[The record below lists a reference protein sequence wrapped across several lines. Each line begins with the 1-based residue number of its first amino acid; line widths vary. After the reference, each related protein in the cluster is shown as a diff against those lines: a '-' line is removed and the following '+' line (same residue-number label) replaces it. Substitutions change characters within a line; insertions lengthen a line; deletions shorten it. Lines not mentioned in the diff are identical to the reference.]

1 LSFRLGRLK
10 TGAIFRFY
18 NVRKKSTL
26 GCSGLIWL
34 AQEGFFMATIT
45 SLGIGTNGLDS
56 ESIVTKLVALEKQ
69 PLAALQNAATI
80 DKAKISTFGQ
90 IQSQFSALADVAS
103 RLSATSAWVARSA
116 SSSNNSV
123 ATITAASTASATSF
137 TLDVDQ
143 LAKAQ
148 STSSAS
154 ITSGTY
160 VGAGTLT
167 ISKGTWTSAS
177 GNASTDNANV
187 GNADNAVPLAQA
199 ALTTAQAT
207 QASANATFAT
217 ATTDL
222 SNADAALAVATA
234 NAAGNNALLS
244 SATAALAAATTA
256 YTNANNTLTA
266 ANATLLN
273 ANTALTNANNAST
286 TADAGVTTATTN
298 YNNASNTANAATS
311 ALASA
316 NLASS
321 SALADDNSAAINLA
335 VYAAGAAGTNTPTLK
350 SYSDAYTN
358 WVTAV
363 GANDH
368 STPSLQA
375 AEDAALQAKNI
386 AYGVLGSV
394 SPSEQT
400 AADNLT
406 ATADATDASALKGA
420 AKTAAGIASS
430 ATASATVANNTLTAA
445 TATQTLATAAVA
457 TATNDVTNANAAQ
470 VAATNDLATAGTTLA
485 GATSDQATAAA
496 NAAPTN
502 AALATATSDQ
512 ASAAAAYAIANAA
525 ATNANAAVV
534 TAQTNLTNA
543 QNGVGSARPTFAA
556 ANGSGDV
563 AITVTATD
571 TVSTLAQKINA
582 ANAGIVATV
591 FNDGTG
597 DRLQLSSKSTGA
609 ANGFRI
615 QVSDTGDGV
624 DNDNNGL
631 SRMAYDP
638 QNASFGMASAG
649 LQATYGQD
657 AKARINGTTVTS
669 SSNTFANNF
678 PGVSVTVSAVT
689 TTNLNNVGGTE
700 TRSPITMSVSEDVTA
715 AVKNVQD
722 FITAYN
728 ALASNL
734 ADVTKYDA
742 ATKTPSIFQGDSSI
756 VGMQNLLRSMVGSI
770 SNGSA
775 YKRLSDVGIER
786 QLDGTL
792 SMNTTKLSAAAN
804 NGTELAKLFTT
815 DNKDIQTNGFAL
827 KFANFSKGALASG
840 GAVVNKASALQKE
853 LDTNAKDQTRIND
866 RATAFETR
874 LRKQYSALDAKMASL
889 NALNAYVSQQITTW
903 NKSTG

>member
-1 LSFRLGRLK
+1 
-10 TGAIFRFY
+10 
-18 NVRKKSTL
+18 
-26 GCSGLIWL
+26 
-34 AQEGFFMATIT
+34 MATIT

-56 ESIVTKLVALEKQ
+56 EAIVTKLVALEKQ
-69 PLAALQNAATI
+69 PLTALANAATI
-80 DKAKISTFGQ
+80 DKAKISAFGT
-90 IQSQFSALADVAS
+90 IQSQFSTLADVAT
-103 RLSATSAWVARSA
+103 RLSASSAWVARSA
-116 SSSNNSV
+116 SSSNTSA
-123 ATITAASTASATSF
+123 ATISASSTASATSF

-148 STSSAS
+148 STSSSS
-154 ITSGTY
+154 IGTGTF

-177 GNASTDNANV
+177 GNASTDNTNV

-207 QASANATFAT
+207 QTAAAATLAT
-217 ATTDL
+217 AATAL
-222 SNADAALAVATA
+222 SDADAALAVAIA

-273 ANTALTNANNAST
+273 ANSALTNANNAST
-286 TADAGVTTATTN
+286 AADAGVTTATTN

-316 NLASS
+316 NSASS
-321 SALADDNSAAINLA
+321 SALTDDNDAATNLA
-335 VYAAGAAGTNTPTLK
+335 IYAANNPSNSTLK
-350 SYSDAYTN
+350 SYSDAYTS

-394 SPSEQT
+394 DSAAQT
-400 AADNLT
+400 NADGIT

-420 AKTAAGIASS
+420 AKTAAGVASS
-430 ATASATVANNTLTAA
+430 ATAAATAANNALTAA
-445 TATQTLATAAVA
+445 TATQTAANAAVVTAANDVA
-457 TATNDVTNANAAQ
+457 TANAAQ
-470 VAATNDLATAGTTLA
+470 VVATNDVGTASTALAD
-485 GATSDQATAAA
+485 ATSDQATAVA

-502 AALATATSDQ
+502 AALATATGDQ
-512 ASAAAAYAIANAA
+512 ASAAAAYAAANTA

-556 ANGSGDV
+556 ANASGDV

-571 TVSTLAQKINA
+571 TVTTLAAKINA

-615 QVSDTGDGV
+615 QVSDTGDSV

-657 AKARINGTTVTS
+657 AKARINGTAVTS

-678 PGVSVTVSAVT
+678 PGVTVTVMAVT
-689 TTNLNNVGGTE
+689 TTNYNNIGGTE
-700 TRSPITMSVSEDVTA
+700 ARAPVTMAVSEDVTA

-728 ALASNL
+728 ALASDL

-770 SNGSA
+770 SNGSV
-775 YKRLSDVGIER
+775 YKRLNDIGIER

-804 NGTELAKLFTT
+804 NGTELSKLFTT
-815 DNKDIQTNGFAL
+815 NNNDIQTNGFAL
-827 KFANFSKGALASG
+827 KFANFAKGALATG

-866 RATAFETR
+866 RADAFEKR
-874 LRKQYSALDAKMASL
+874 IRAQYSALDAKMASL
-889 NALNAYVSQQITTW
+889 NALNTYVAQQIATW
-903 NKSTG
+903 NKSTS